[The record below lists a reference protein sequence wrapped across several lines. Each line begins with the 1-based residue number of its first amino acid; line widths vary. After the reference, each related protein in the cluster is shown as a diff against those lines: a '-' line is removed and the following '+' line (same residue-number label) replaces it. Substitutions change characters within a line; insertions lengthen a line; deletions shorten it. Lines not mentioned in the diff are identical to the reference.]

1 MPDMVALICEHNND
15 RPLFKEILKVASPEQ
30 VLRLWRDRQV
40 YPEAFVNGMIA
51 DVERTMQEQKK
62 VVKDELPVITFDV
75 DDLYNYAHNKKQLD
89 IWTEKVKEV
98 RTQLDIMFKN
108 SRPPSPEADKPE
120 TIELKIKEL
129 QKALETCQKYRMHL
143 LKSQAEMIKQMDV
156 AHMRTVLELKKIIE
170 YINVAK
176 NKN

>member
-1 MPDMVALICEHNND
+1 MVSLICETNTD
-15 RPLFKEILKVASPEQ
+15 RPLFKEILKVALLHK
-30 VLRLWRDRQV
+30 VLKLWRDRQV
-40 YPEAFVNGMIA
+40 YPEAFVGGMIA
-51 DVERTMQEQKK
+51 EVERTMQEQKK
-62 VVKDELPVITFDV
+62 VVQDELPVINFDV
-75 DDLYNYAHNKKQLD
+75 EDLYNYAYNKKQLD

-98 RTQLDIMFKN
+98 KTQLDIMFKN
-108 SRPPSPEADKPE
+108 SNQSSPEADKPE
-120 TIELKIKEL
+120 VIELKVKEL

-170 YINVAK
+170 YINVVQ